1 MNFKGTKNNSKN
13 DKIST
18 KKAFKFLLTYV
29 KKHFIYYILGIL
41 VLVFVDLAQLLIPRL
56 IQKVIDLLGLQN
68 FDQSIIL
75 KNSLYILALA
85 VGMAILRFFWRLFII
100 GSARKIEMEVRD
112 DMFVHLQKLSFSFYN
127 RTKTGDLMALM
138 INDLKAVRRA
148 TGPSFIMLTD
158 ALFMGTMALI
168 FMLSINVKLTLY
180 VILPLPLIILIMF
193 KFGSLLQSR
202 FRKVQ
207 ESFAS
212 ISSSAQETFSG
223 IRVVKGFNQEK
234 AESEHFYKKCDTYVY
249 KNIDLIK
256 VWGLLFPLINFLAS
270 ISISLLYLIGGKFV
284 ILKTISLG
292 EFVSFSFYI
301 GLIIWPMMAI
311 GWVFNIFQRGIA
323 STKRIMNV
331 MEEKPEIFDKSDVNK
346 NIKKIEGEI
355 VFNNLTFKY
364 DKKSREVLKGINLKI
379 EKGMK
384 IGIMGKPG
392 SGKSTL
398 VSLIFHLFNIDEG
411 KLFIDG
417 NDINKV
423 PLKVLRKSIGYVP
436 QDSFLF
442 SDTILNNIAFGLE
455 DDEIDLEKVAYYAKI
470 ADIYDDIMK
479 FQDGFNTLLG
489 ERGVNLSGGQKQ
501 RIAIARALIINPDI
515 LILDDALS
523 SVDASTEKVILRNIK
538 SELEKRTSIIIA
550 HRVSTVK
557 DCDLIIVLEDGKI
570 IEQGKHDELL
580 ALDGFYAKLF
590 NLQKLEENLVND

>member
-1 MNFKGTKNNSKN
+1 MDFKKKKKRNNET
-13 DKIST
+13 IST
-18 KKAFKFLLTYV
+18 KKAFKFLLSYV
-29 KKHFIYYILGIL
+29 KRHYIYYILGII
-41 VLVFVDLAQLLIPRL
+41 VLVFVDLAQLVIPRV
-56 IQKVIDLLGLQN
+56 IQKVIDLLSLQN
-68 FDQSIIL
+68 FDQNLIL
-75 KNSLYILALA
+75 KNSLFILLLAL
-85 VGMAILRFFWRLFII
+85 GMAFLRFFWRLFII

-112 DMFVHLQKLSFSFYN
+112 DMFVHLQKLSFSFFN

-180 VILPLPLIILIMF
+180 VILPLPLIIIIML
-193 KFGSLLQSR
+193 KFGTLLQSR
-202 FRKVQ
+202 FKKVQ

-212 ISSSAQETFSG
+212 ISSHAQETFSG

-234 AESEHFYKKCDTYVY
+234 SESKNFYNKCNEYVY

-292 EFVSFSFYI
+292 EFISFSFYI

-311 GWVFNIFQRGIA
+311 GWVFNIFQRGLA
-323 STKRIMNV
+323 STKRIMHV
-331 MEEKPEIFDKSDVNK
+331 MEEKPEIFDRKYVDRS
-346 NIKKIEGEI
+346 IKKIEGEI
-355 VFNNLTFKY
+355 YFSNLSFSYGK
-364 DKKSREVLKGINLKI
+364 DQREVLKNIDLKI
-379 EKGMK
+379 HKGMK
-384 IGIMGKPG
+384 LGVMGRPG

-398 VSLIFHLFNIDEG
+398 VSLIFHLFNIEEN

-417 NDINKV
+417 VDINKI
-423 PLKVLRKSIGYVP
+423 PLNILRKSIGYVP

-442 SDTILNNIAFGLE
+442 SDTILNNIAFGI
-455 DDEIDLEKVAYYAKI
+455 DDDSIDFEKVKHYAKI
-470 ADIYDDIMK
+470 ADIYDDILN
-479 FQDGFNTLLG
+479 FPDGFNTLLG
-489 ERGVNLSGGQKQ
+489 ERGVTLSGGQKQ

-523 SVDASTEKVILRNIK
+523 SVDASTEKVILNNIK

-557 DCDLIIVLEDGKI
+557 DCDHIIILDDGKI
-570 IEQGKHDELL
+570 IEQGTHEQLL
-580 ALDGFYAKLF
+580 KIDGFYAKLF
-590 NLQKLEENLVND
+590 NLQKLEENLIVD